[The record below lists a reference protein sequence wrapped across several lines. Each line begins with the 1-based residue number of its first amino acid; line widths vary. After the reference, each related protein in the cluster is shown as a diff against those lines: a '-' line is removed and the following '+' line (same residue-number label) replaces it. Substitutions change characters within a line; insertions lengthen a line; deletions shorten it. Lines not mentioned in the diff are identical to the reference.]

1 MSQIILIL
9 PRAFSQLVLILLL
22 GMTIPHAAQA
32 EGLDYQKR
40 GSYWE
45 GTKAKPVNSL
55 GLELISAVVDYQ
67 DQPDRLGTDFHARF
81 FLKDPAPVCLVAR
94 ERDNRRFYWLDQIS
108 PQQPWVAGYGNE
120 FVWPTSP
127 VIKSL
132 NLKLYDL
139 GVLVRLGCDQST
151 ADERVAPVVLY
162 QSQAPKDVS
171 GYVFTFKMSEGLNLK
186 AKIFT
191 GTGDQPI
198 YQQDLGNKS
207 GPGIFDVVWSAQDRP
222 EGDYILA
229 VSGYRLSNN
238 DKVYQAVHFHHQPRL
253 E

>member
-1 MSQIILIL
+1 
-9 PRAFSQLVLILLL
+9 
-22 GMTIPHAAQA
+22 
-32 EGLDYQKR
+32 
-40 GSYWE
+40 
-45 GTKAKPVNSL
+45 
-55 GLELISAVVDYQ
+55 
-67 DQPDRLGTDFHARF
+67 
-81 FLKDPAPVCLVAR
+81 
-94 ERDNRRFYWLDQIS
+94 
-108 PQQPWVAGYGNE
+108 
-120 FVWPTSP
+120 

-139 GVLVRLGCDQST
+139 GVLVRLDCDQPT
-151 ADERVAPVVLY
+151 AEERVAPVVLY

-207 GPGIFDVVWSAQDRP
+207 GPGIFDIVWSAADRQG
-222 EGDYILA
+222 GDYILI

-238 DKVYQAVHFHHQPRL
+238 EEVFQRVNFYHQPRL